1 MHLSLLLSQFTSH
14 IRSCCKADSECV
26 EQMLDYGRNDCV
38 VLIGVERY
46 SKMTRVMAEMAHET
60 GCRLIVI
67 TDKITAYIANGADL
81 VLLADFSFSF
91 ALNSFVGAMYV
102 AETIA
107 FEASR
112 MLGIQPRARLQRLN
126 KYLAELELY

>member
-1 MHLSLLLSQFTSH
+1 MRLSGICVYKHEATS
-14 IRSCCKADSECV
+14 S
-26 EQMLDYGRNDCV
+26 
-38 VLIGVERY
+38 
-46 SKMTRVMAEMAHET
+46 
-60 GCRLIVI
+60 
-67 TDKITAYIANGADL
+67 IANGADL
-81 VLLADFSFSF
+81 VLLADFSSPY

-112 MLGIQPRARLQRLN
+112 MLGIQPRTRLQRLN